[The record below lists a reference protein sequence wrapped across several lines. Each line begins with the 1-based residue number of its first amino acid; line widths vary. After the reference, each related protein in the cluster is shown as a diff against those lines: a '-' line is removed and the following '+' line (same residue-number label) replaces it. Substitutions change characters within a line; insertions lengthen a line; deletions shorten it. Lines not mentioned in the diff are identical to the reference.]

1 MSTHSRNLISTK
13 LPLHSKQPD
22 NADKVPKYLAHQNRG
37 CNRKVLLPLYS
48 SLIRSILDYWS
59 SVYGLAP
66 HSHLSLLDPVQNAA
80 ISICTGAFRTCP
92 QFSLCAEAVVPLLE
106 YRRLFLTANL
116 LSSIL
121 LLPKTQIHN
130 IHNSLCIASF
140 TVRRLHKW
148 GYFFNHGFSKNVI
161 FHCLNPFF
169 PLSYH
174 GPCPRP
180 TLFSSYVVFPKN
192 LSSHLFIVLTS
203 SKS

>member
-1 MSTHSRNLISTK
+1 MFSYTSRNILFAVYSSWGYTSANHSNNNFYRRIVANSQSQVGYIILSIRVYTMSAHSRNLISTK

-92 QFSLCAEAVVPLLE
+92 QFSLCAEAGVSPLE
-106 YRRLFLTANL
+106 YPPASLNGQ
-116 LSSIL
+116 LSPL
-121 LLPKTQIHN
+121 
-130 IHNSLCIASF
+130 NSA
-140 TVRRLHKW
+140 T
-148 GYFFNHGFSKNVI
+148 
-161 FHCLNPFF
+161 P
-169 PLSYH
+169 
-174 GPCPRP
+174 
-180 TLFSSYVVFPKN
+180 
-192 LSSHLFIVLTS
+192 
-203 SKS
+203 